1 MNSMRSSKLVFVPAL
16 LLLSAACVT
25 FTACKKEVKQLGIAT
40 YSVEGLESDVEG
52 SFKALAD
59 DGYTVMEIWKYNAKE
74 GTVNGYAPAD
84 YAALAEKYGL
94 DIISSHASA
103 KFDVQDPEG
112 TLAAWGKLFDDHK
125 AMGCRY
131 VVFPSYIWSTDVEVL
146 KTECELMNKVGGEAN
161 KRGLKFG
168 YHNHS
173 DEFVAVPGTDMLLED
188 FLIANTDPAKVLF
201 QMDVY
206 WTVVG
211 GQDPVSYLQKY
222 PDRIKL
228 LHIKDDY
235 VVGESGKIDFR
246 AIFDQFYQNGGKDW
260 FVEMEAAMP
269 SDSVPVAEQLK
280 TSLEGIRLS
289 AEYLK
294 NADFVK

>member
-1 MNSMRSSKLVFVPAL
+1 MKKNVNSLTILFFAMLVVSFAMSS
-16 LLLSAACVT
+16 
-25 FTACKKEVKQLGIAT
+25 CKKEVKQLGIAT
-40 YSVEGLESDVEG
+40 YSVKGLESDVEG

-103 KFDVQDPEG
+103 RFDVQDPEG

-131 VVFPSYIWSTDVEVL
+131 VVFPSYSWSKDVEVL
-146 KTECELMNKVGGEAN
+146 KTECELMNKVGEEAN

-173 DEFVAVPGTDMLLED
+173 GEFAAVPGTDLLLENI
-188 FLIANTDPAKVLF
+188 L
-201 QMDVY
+201 
-206 WTVVG
+206 
-211 GQDPVSYLQKY
+211 
-222 PDRIKL
+222 
-228 LHIKDDY
+228 
-235 VVGESGKIDFR
+235 
-246 AIFDQFYQNGGKDW
+246 
-260 FVEMEAAMP
+260 
-269 SDSVPVAEQLK
+269 
-280 TSLEGIRLS
+280 
-289 AEYLK
+289 
-294 NADFVK
+294 